1 MKPNT
6 QTVEAYALDREHWVV
21 LGAWSGDKKVR
32 IKPFDAIELGLA
44 ALWSR

>member
-1 MKPNT
+1 VKPNT